1 MARIIILQLRS
12 YLAIGW
18 QHDLE
23 TPVASA
29 GLAGL
34 AGLGTPVASAGLAGL
49 RETKSKDAVMTDAER
64 EERIRAEE
72 RARVLREQEEKARQE
87 KLDNTLASLS
97 TGLEEFRSGLSQLR
111 TASEAIEQRLAA
123 TSEELSALKGE
134 AKPVD
139 LEPIKEGLAG
149 IRAMIPENFCEKFPE
164 ICTLLERPAE
174 AKGPEHET
182 AKEFL
187 ECSECSPSFA
197 EAASGTGANTLI
209 AKRGKRV
216 RAFLLRISSTP
227 VTAWQLRLLY

>member
-1 MARIIILQLRS
+1 
-12 YLAIGW
+12 
-18 QHDLE
+18 
-23 TPVASA
+23 
-29 GLAGL
+29 
-34 AGLGTPVASAGLAGL
+34 
-49 RETKSKDAVMTDAER
+49 MTDAER

-111 TASEAIEQRLAA
+111 TASEAIEQRLAV
-123 TSEELSALKGE
+123 TGEELSALRAE
-134 AKPVD
+134 SKPVE
-139 LEPIKEGLAG
+139 LEPIREELAG

-164 ICTLLERPAE
+164 MCTLLERPPE

-187 ECSECSPSFA
+187 ECPERFPSFA